1 MKTYGRL
8 VLIWTLG
15 VLITCGCSTTG
26 VQPGSANNLFNST
39 LWTQTASEH
48 KAHAIQVYNTGK
60 KSIDKAIQD
69 NTWNAALEQKAD
81 SSSLP
86 PAVVLDIDETV
97 LDNSRYQAQLLL
109 DGTGFSPASWDKWVS
124 LKGAPA
130 LPGAV
135 DFINLMAERNVEVIY
150 ITNRECRP
158 RIPGGPA
165 CPQEQ
170 DTVDNLKRVGILEVK
185 PDNILLKREQPDW
198 SSEKKSR
205 REAVVSKYRVV
216 MLFGDD
222 MGDFLPGVKKNIT
235 PAQRDAL
242 VEKHRD
248 NWGYKWY
255 MLSNPGYGSWLRV
268 LDEPKSKHL
277 KGY

>member
-1 MKTYGRL
+1 MKTDRRF
-8 VLIWTLG
+8 VLAWIVGL
-15 VLITCGCSTTG
+15 LITGGCSG
-26 VQPGSANNLFNST
+26 IQPEAQNNLFNST

-60 KSIDKAIQD
+60 MNIDKAIRD
-69 NTWNAALEQKAD
+69 KAWTAVLEQKEGF
-81 SSSLP
+81 SSLP

-97 LDNSRYQAQLLL
+97 LDNSRYQARLLL
-109 DGTGFSPASWDKWVS
+109 DGTGFSPATWDKWVS
-124 LKGAPA
+124 LKSAPA

-135 DFINLMAERNVEVIY
+135 DFINTTAEKNVEVIY
-150 ITNRECRP
+150 ITNRQCSP
-158 RIPGGPA
+158 RATGGPA

-170 DTVDNLKRVGILEVK
+170 DTLDNLKRVGILNVK
-185 PDNILLKREQPDW
+185 PENILLKREQPDW

-222 MGDFLPGVKKNIT
+222 LGDFLPGVKKNIT
-235 PAQRDAL
+235 PGQRDAL
-242 VEKHRD
+242 VEKHGD

-268 LDEPKSKHL
+268 LDDPKSKHL
-277 KGY
+277 TGY